1 MAAVA
6 EQLETLAGV
15 RHVSRTDAGHDGT
28 ALVTADVSAE
38 TADTA
43 LEMLARL
50 SVPAE
55 DIALVRLDRLAPLS
69 ANAEPLALVW
79 ADLLGQASV
88 NARTAV
94 RYLVFMA
101 VAGVI
106 AAFGVIDDDQILIV
120 GAMAVSPDLL
130 PITAA
135 CTGIVL
141 RRGRLLRRGLVS
153 LALGL
158 GVAGVT
164 AFAVTGMLNLFGGL
178 PNGFSAQAQNI
189 VSTTHVNSET
199 ILVALAAGIAGML
212 ALETRASAAVGVAIS
227 VTTIPAS
234 AFLGVA
240 AGVGELSKSL
250 SALGVLGANVSM
262 MLVSGS
268 LTLAIQRAAAPRN
281 GTTSSRPSTSR
292 GGAQVVSGSEDAA
305 GLSDSPPPV
314 P

>member
-79 ADLLGQASV
+79 ADLLGQAIV

-281 GTTSSRPSTSR
+281 STTSSRPSTSR

>member
-281 GTTSSRPSTSR
+281 STTSSRPSTSR

-305 GLSDSPPPV
+305 GSRDSPPPV

>member
-178 PNGFSAQAQNI
+178 PNGFSAHAQNI

-281 GTTSSRPSTSR
+281 STTSSRPSTSR
-292 GGAQVVSGSEDAA
+292 GGGQVVSGSEDAA

>member
-1 MAAVA
+1 
-6 EQLETLAGV
+6 
-15 RHVSRTDAGHDGT
+15 
-28 ALVTADVSAE
+28 
-38 TADTA
+38 
-43 LEMLARL
+43 
-50 SVPAE
+50 
-55 DIALVRLDRLAPLS
+55 
-69 ANAEPLALVW
+69 
-79 ADLLGQASV
+79 
-88 NARTAV
+88 
-94 RYLVFMA
+94 
-101 VAGVI
+101 
-106 AAFGVIDDDQILIV
+106 
-120 GAMAVSPDLL
+120 
-130 PITAA
+130 
-135 CTGIVL
+135 
-141 RRGRLLRRGLVS
+141 
-153 LALGL
+153 
-158 GVAGVT
+158 
-164 AFAVTGMLNLFGGL
+164 MLNLFGGL

-305 GLSDSPPPV
+305 GSSDSPPPV